1 MMPATAVQP
10 PIRKSRIAIMAAA
23 LDAAG
28 FSENERAEVLVTCT
42 TKPYAHDGTVLTAEG
57 MEEVTR
63 LHAMCASVKK
73 PERFLDFYGRGVSA
87 KQAGVALLDE
97 WVAASDALPTD
108 NHPPAARDPVDFTA
122 MAVWKKRWGNA

>member
-42 TKPYAHDGTVLTAEG
+42 TKPYAHDGTVLTREG
-57 MEEVTR
+57 MDEVTR
-63 LHAMCASVKK
+63 IHAMCAFAKV
-73 PERFLDFYGRGVSA
+73 PEQFLDFYGRGVSA
-87 KQAGVALLDE
+87 KEAG
-97 WVAASDALPTD
+97 AAIAAARAAAADAQPTD
-108 NHPPAARDPVDFTA
+108 NHPPPARDPVDFTA
-122 MAVWKKRWGNA
+122 MAIWKKRWGNA